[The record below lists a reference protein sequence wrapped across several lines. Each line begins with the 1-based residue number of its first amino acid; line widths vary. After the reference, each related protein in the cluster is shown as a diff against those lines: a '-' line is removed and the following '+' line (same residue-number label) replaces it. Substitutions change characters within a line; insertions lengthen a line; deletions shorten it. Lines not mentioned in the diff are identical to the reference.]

1 MAIPPPFLD
10 TVSRETG
17 TPSGWKGDL
26 VHTNYS
32 TLGSRAC
39 WNELKPRMVFDSWH
53 GRCVA

>member
-39 WNELKPRMVFDSWH
+39 WNDLKPRMVFDSWH